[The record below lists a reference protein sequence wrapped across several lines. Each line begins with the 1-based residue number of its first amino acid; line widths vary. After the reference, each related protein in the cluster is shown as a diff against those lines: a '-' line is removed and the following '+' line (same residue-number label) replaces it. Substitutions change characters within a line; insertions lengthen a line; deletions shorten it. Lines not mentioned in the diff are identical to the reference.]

1 MRRRDAP
8 FPGGIRSGEA
18 QAPSMW
24 STDGRRKGACGTEPR
39 IATCLLGVATSG
51 FEVSSSQT
59 KWALYRVFQSLQL
72 FSCALFKTAFSSW
85 CKKPPWAACGL
96 QEELQKAARA
106 AWVALGRATRLF
118 AGRPWAGWLQRQTLV
133 FSQFWRPEAR
143 GLGASRLDFFRGCFP
158 RLVDGHLL
166 HVASR
171 GVFPARLGVPWCPSP
186 S

>member
-1 MRRRDAP
+1 MPLSQVESGVGRRRPPPCGPQMDAGKVP
-8 FPGGIRSGEA
+8 AGWNLGL
-18 QAPSMW
+18 
-24 STDGRRKGACGTEPR
+24 PR
-39 IATCLLGVATSG
+39 VFSVWPASG
-51 FEVSSSQT
+51 FEVSSSWT
-59 KWALYRVFQSLQL
+59 TWALYRVFQSLQL

-106 AWVALGRATRLF
+106 AWVALGRATHLF